1 MSATVEKTQFIHAGQ
16 ALLQTGWAD
25 DVRLGIVDGKIASV
39 ETGASAQSGD
49 EHHAVIVS
57 GMPNLHSHAF
67 QYGMAG
73 LAERRGPSADSFW
86 SWREIMY
93 KFALTMT
100 PEQAEAVALRLYVD
114 MLEAGFTRVGE
125 FHYLHHDRDGTP
137 YSNISEM
144 ADRIVSAAQTAGIG
158 LTLLPV
164 LYAHSTFGGADPNEG
179 QRRFINDEASFARL
193 IEGCQK
199 ALAGF
204 DGAVLG
210 VAPHSLRAVT
220 PDELTFAAKLLPDA
234 PVHIHIAEQVKEVED
249 CIAWSGQRPVEWLL
263 DHQEL
268 SSRWCLIH
276 ATHMTD
282 AETMRMAET
291 GAIAGLCPVTEAN
304 LGDGTFNATVFH
316 KAGGKFGVGSDSN
329 VLIGISDELRQYE
342 YSQRLL
348 HRARNVLAEN
358 EGSTGRALFDGSVTG
373 GNIAMGRAGDGLKV
387 GASADFVSLDVE
399 RLPHAKRD
407 AALDGWIF
415 AGRARASDVWVRGV
429 KQVEGG
435 HHRLRDEAERAFQ
448 KVIGELLD

>member
-204 DGAVLG
+204 DGAVLS

-282 AETMRMAET
+282 DETMRMAEA